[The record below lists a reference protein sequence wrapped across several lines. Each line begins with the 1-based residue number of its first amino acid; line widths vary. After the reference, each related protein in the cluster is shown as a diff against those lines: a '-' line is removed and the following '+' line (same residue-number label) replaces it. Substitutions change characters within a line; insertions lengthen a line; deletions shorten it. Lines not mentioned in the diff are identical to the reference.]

1 MRYIFL
7 SVAVFLS
14 LSAMPQSSVRADKSK
29 SSITYFMKHAV
40 HAWTGTSQDVNCILQ
55 LNAQGEVEKVAATA
69 KVKSFDSKN
78 SNRDSHML
86 EVTDA
91 LKYPNVSFYS
101 TAVMKNGDAY
111 QVKGMLNFHG
121 VERPV
126 EIQAKES
133 RSGSQRTI
141 SGQFIFLLEDHKVD
155 RPTFLMV
162 RTDNEVRIEFSFVF

>member
-1 MRYIFL
+1 MRFIL
-7 SVAVFLS
+7 LAITVCCTLP
-14 LSAMPQSSVRADKSK
+14 AMSQSSVRADKAR

-40 HAWTGTSQDVNCILQ
+40 HAWSGISRDVSCVIQ
-55 LNAQGEVEKVAATA
+55 LNGQGDVEKVAATA

-101 TAVMKNGDAY
+101 TSVTRAGDAY
-111 QVKGMLNFHG
+111 QVKGVLNFHG
-121 VERPV
+121 IEKQV
-126 EIQAKES
+126 EIQARET

-141 SGQFIFLLEDHKVD
+141 TGQFIFLLEDHKVD